1 MKTNDKK
8 PQIGEF
14 IFTCPHCGN
23 TCLQKWRHGIFEE
36 DKQAKDIENS
46 TPLIHDYDSTNE
58 EKNLFRISRCTTCG
72 GKTVWLDGEMLY
84 PDVYAPKPEENMPS
98 SVLSVYKEAASVLKK
113 SPRCSCALLRLA
125 LENLCSE
132 LKVNGKN
139 LDDKIKTLCT
149 NGLPKIVQEALDV
162 VRVIGNKAIHAG
174 EISIDYDN
182 YDNAITLFEI
192 VNFIV
197 DRLITTNNK
206 IEGLYQKLPESVKNA
221 IDKRNRHEN
230 QL

>member
-1 MKTNDKK
+1 MKTNNKK
-8 PQIGEF
+8 PQIGEP

-23 TCLQKWRHGIFEE
+23 TCLQKWIHGIFEE

-46 TPLIHDYDSTNE
+46 THLGHNYDPTNE
-58 EKNLFRISRCTTCG
+58 EKNLYHISRCTTCG
-72 GKTVWLDGEMLY
+72 EKTVWLNGEMLY
-84 PDVYAPKPEENMPS
+84 PDIYAPKPEENMPN
-98 SVLSVYKEAASVLKK
+98 SVLTVYKEAASVLKK

-132 LKVNGKN
+132 LKVDGKN
-139 LDDKIKTLCT
+139 LDDKIKKLCA
-149 NGLPKIVQEALDV
+149 NGLPKTVQEALDV

-192 VNFIV
+192 VNYIV

-206 IEGLYQKLPESVKNA
+206 IEGLYLKLPESVKNA
-221 IDKRNRHEN
+221 IDKRK
-230 QL
+230 L

>member
-1 MKTNDKK
+1 MKTIIE
-8 PQIGEF
+8 PQIGEL

-23 TCLQKWRHGIFEE
+23 TCLQEWKTDSFEE
-36 DKQAKDIENS
+36 DNLASKIEKS
-46 TPLIHDYDSTNE
+46 THLGHDNDFVNDK
-58 EKNLFRISRCTTCG
+58 EKILFHASRCTTCG
-72 GKTVWLDGEMLY
+72 GKTVWLDDEMLY
-84 PDVYAPKPEENMPS
+84 PDIYAPKPERNMPS
-98 SVLSVYKEAASVLKK
+98 SVLVVYKEAASVLKK
-113 SPRCSCALLRLA
+113 SPRCSCALLRLG

-132 LKVNGKN
+132 LEIDGKN
-139 LDDKIKTLCT
+139 LDDKIKNLCA

-221 IDKRNRHEN
+221 IDKRNSHGN
-230 QL
+230 HL